1 MKIVMSEAST
11 TKGGQELAIVRQ
23 AVGLTKRGHNVLLLL
38 HPDSSIEHLAK
49 ERGLHCTPL
58 PMQKLS
64 LAGLLGFRAV
74 LRKERPHI
82 LHVNSSRDSWLGA
95 LAARLVCPRVRVI
108 KSRHISVP
116 LNRNLPTRIL
126 YRHLFDHVIG
136 TGDRTTY
143 RNLVERDGL
152 RPDRVDAFPIGI
164 DLDRHPPGPPERDL
178 RAELRLAPDHRLVGI
193 VSYLRAYKG
202 HRYLIEAAE
211 RLVSRIANTTFL
223 IVGEGPDEA
232 VIRTQIVNAGLSGQV
247 RMLGFRPDLLNVL
260 RSLDVF
266 VIPSVEGDTIPQ
278 VLIEAMAVGLPV
290 ISTTAGS
297 IADVVIDQHT
307 GLIIPPRDSN
317 ALAARIETLLNDA
330 PLRRTLGA
338 NAHHHVAQHYSI
350 DHMIDR
356 LEQVYC
362 RVLDR

>member
-11 TKGGQELAIVRQ
+11 TKGGQELALVRQ
-23 AVGLTKRGHNVLLLL
+23 AMGLRKRGHDVLLLL

-49 ERGLHCTPL
+49 ERGLRWISL
-58 PMQKLS
+58 PMLKLS
-64 LAGLLGFRAV
+64 LTGLLGFRAV
-74 LRKERPHI
+74 LRKEHPQI

-95 LAARLVCPRVRVI
+95 LAARLLYPRVRVV

-164 DLDRHPPGPPERDL
+164 DLEGHQPGPPERDL
-178 RAELRLAPDHRLVGI
+178 RAEMGLVPDHRLVGI

-211 RLVSRIANTTFL
+211 RLVPRLVNTTFL

-232 VIRTQIVNAGLSGQV
+232 VIRTQIGNAGLSEHV

-297 IADVVIDQHT
+297 IADVVIDRHT
-307 GLIIPPRDSN
+307 GLIVPTRDSD
-317 ALAARIETLLNDA
+317 ALAARIEELLNDA

-356 LEQVYC
+356 LEQVYR